1 MKTHV
6 PYLIAIS
13 LVGTLK
19 AKNDFC
25 NDITYLTLD
34 DYTRNRNYGV
44 DGKYQDVCDQTDC
57 FLRPCFGTSI
67 DWHGSNWYRV
77 ISPAGSRITDTYVE
91 RNHCNTKYGGWINGT
106 HPTVLDEIV
115 DRTVCFTN
123 SVFGDCQD
131 IDSQEIQ
138 IRNCGEYYLYYLK
151 ETGFCDL
158 RYCSE

>member
-34 DYTRNRNYGV
+34 DHTRSRNYGS
-44 DGKYQDVCDQTDC
+44 DNPGHEDVCDQTDC

-91 RNHCNTKYGGWINGT
+91 RHHCNTSYGGWINGT

-115 DRTVCFTN
+115 DRTVCF
-123 SVFGDCQD
+123 SSSYEDCHRPK
-131 IDSQEIQ
+131 EIQ
-138 IRNCGEYYLYYLK
+138 IRNCGEYYLYYLQ
-151 ETGFCDL
+151 ETSMCDH